1 MACAQAL
8 LLSRT
13 PDNVEKARNLIASLL
28 TRNFGE
34 YVFRI
39 GAHPPTARVYAGQ
52 AATEEDTW
60 LGTRRT
66 AEELDVIIQETT
78 TLVDEVGGKV
88 CRFRDCPSRR
98 GEKDSS
104 LERRQH
110 YSTQERTLRGRH
122 CSYDYHR
129 PTSLRRRRCAAQ

>member
-1 MACAQAL
+1 MYAQTL
-8 LLSRT
+8 LLSRI
-13 PDNVEKARNLIASLL
+13 PDNIEKARNLIASLL

-52 AATEEDTW
+52 PAAERDTW

-66 AEELDVIIQETT
+66 PGELDAIIQETT

-88 CRFRDCPSRR
+88 CTFC
-98 GEKDSS
+98 DSS
-104 LERRQH
+104 
-110 YSTQERTLRGRH
+110 SRTMKV
-122 CSYDYHR
+122 
-129 PTSLRRRRCAAQ
+129 TSRLKDVNTIRYKS

>member
-1 MACAQAL
+1 MPWAQTL
-8 LLSRT
+8 LLSRI

-39 GAHPPTARVYAGQ
+39 GAHPPAAKVYAGQ
-52 AATEEDTW
+52 SATGDDTW

-88 CRFRDCPSRR
+88 RLSCDHCSRR
-98 GEKDSS
+98 VEGNPSF
-104 LERRQH
+104 ERRQY
-110 YSTQERTLRGRH
+110 YSIQGRTPPERRS
-122 CSYDYHR
+122 SYDYHR
-129 PTSLRRRRCAAQ
+129 PMLLRRRRCGAL